1 MPLGFALPLT
11 PYVTVAD
18 RSMLEP
24 SYLLERRFAL
34 GVGMTYQYD
43 GSKGTTLALASMRAS
58 RNPTKAK
65 TFRPWLTYSNLSRH
79 HCNGPRRRS
88 QAAGAMDQVGDF
100 RASDLVF

>member
-1 MPLGFALPLT
+1 MRVPERGRTHRMRARPIAILMPLGFALPLT

-18 RSMLEP
+18 PSMLEP
-24 SYLLERRFAL
+24 SYLLEGRFAL

-65 TFRPWLTYSNLSRH
+65 TF
-79 HCNGPRRRS
+79 
-88 QAAGAMDQVGDF
+88 
-100 RASDLVF
+100 